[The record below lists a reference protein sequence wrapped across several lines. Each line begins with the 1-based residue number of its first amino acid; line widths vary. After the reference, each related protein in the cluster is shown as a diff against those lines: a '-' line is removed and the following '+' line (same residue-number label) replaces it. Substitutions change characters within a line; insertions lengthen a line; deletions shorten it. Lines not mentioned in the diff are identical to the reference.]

1 MLSLLKNK
9 NLIIIA
15 LSIALFISV
24 YSFASKSVSYSNLSR
39 ELLHLNDTITYLKD
53 RNGLISAEKHSLQ
66 LTVGELKDLELIN
79 KDLKRKIGKLKNL
92 VNSTTV
98 STVTTDTIVITLEDT
113 IGGTFFWED
122 SWLSINGRINK
133 SKLSLGY
140 SLENEYEVTTYWKRK
155 GLFKRKELTVSV
167 KDLNPNVRTTDIQ
180 SITIKKEPIKWY
192 ETRGFF
198 YGVGIISGILII
210 K

>member
-1 MLSLLKNK
+1 MLKLLRNK
-9 NLIIIA
+9 NLIIIT
-15 LSIALFISV
+15 LSIALFISI
-24 YSFASKSVSYSNLSR
+24 YSFANKAISYSSLSG
-39 ELLHLNDTITYLKD
+39 EFSHLNDTITYLKD

-66 LTVGELKDLELIN
+66 LTVDELKDLELIN
-79 KDLKRKIGKLKNL
+79 KDLKRKIGRLNNL

-122 SWLSINGRINK
+122 SWLSINGAINK
-133 SKLSLGY
+133 SRLSLGY
-140 SLENEYEVTTYWKRK
+140 SLKSEYEVTTYWKRK

-167 KDLNPNVRTTDIQ
+167 KDLNPNVTTTNIQ
-180 SITIKKEPIKWY
+180 SITIKKDPVKWY

-198 YGVGIISGILII
+198 FGVGIISGILIT

>member
-1 MLSLLKNK
+1 LKNK